1 MGAGGFFAT
10 HEGWRLIAAIAA
22 VGANL
27 ALLAIV
33 RNNVIRRRLRFTL
46 WTMVLYL
53 AVHLAGLFLP
63 GLSQFDSQRASLE
76 KLLLIL
82 ALISGA
88 VSLLNPWFRE
98 GVPDRLPSILQDT
111 IVLAVFASVAI
122 GWFHEQLAITSAVGA
137 AVIGFAAQDTLGNAF
152 AGLAIQVDRPFRVG
166 HWITVGSFEGL
177 VTEITWRATKL
188 RTKAGNLVVV
198 PNNIVSKEAINN
210 YSEPEAP
217 TRVFIDVGA
226 SYNTPPNE
234 TKAAILAALGHATR
248 VLRTPAP
255 DVVLAD
261 FGASAL
267 TYRVRFW
274 INNFAHD
281 ERARDEVRTF
291 IYYEFRRRNIEIPYP
306 IQIEYPRQEV
316 FGEPPERRDH
326 VASLI
331 AAVPVFAALSGEA
344 HRALAVGA
352 RSLQY
357 AAGEAVVREG
367 DSASS
372 MFIVERGR
380 LDVVI
385 GSGQRVATTEA
396 GGYFGEMSLLTGAAR
411 TATVTAVTDCALVE
425 ISVDAF
431 REYVQSHPDVLA
443 QLAAAAGA
451 RQQELDAVR
460 ATTPSAPKDQSS
472 SLLQKMR
479 AFLRL

>member
-316 FGEPPERRDH
+316 FGEPPERRDR

-331 AAVPVFAALSGEA
+331 AAVPVFAALSDEA

>member
-1 MGAGGFFAT
+1 VGAGGFFAA
-10 HEGWRLIAAIAA
+10 HEGLRLIAGVAL

-46 WTMVLYL
+46 WTTLLYI
-53 AVHLAGLFLP
+53 AVHLAGTFIP
-63 GLSQFDSQRASLE
+63 GLHQFDEQRASLE

-82 ALISGA
+82 AVISGA
-88 VSLLNPWFRE
+88 VSLFNPWFRH

-111 IVLAVFASVAI
+111 IVLAVFGGVAI

-152 AGLAIQVDRPFRVG
+152 SGLAIQVDRPFKVG

-188 RTKAGNLVVV
+188 RTKSGNLVVV

-217 TRVFIDVGA
+217 TRLFVEIGA
-226 SYNTPPNE
+226 SYNTSPNE
-234 TKAAILAALGHATR
+234 TKAAILAAVSQATR
-248 VLRTPAP
+248 VLKTPPP
-255 DVVLAD
+255 DVVLMD

-267 TYRVRFW
+267 TYRARFW
-274 INNFAHD
+274 VNDFVLD
-281 ERARDEVRTF
+281 ELARDEVRTF

-306 IQIEYPRQEV
+306 VQVQYERHFPE
-316 FGEPPERRDH
+316 GEPPERRDR
-326 VASLI
+326 VARLI
-331 AAVPVFAALSGEA
+331 ATVPVFAALSEEA

-352 RSLQY
+352 RSLEY

-367 DSASS
+367 DQAAS
-372 MFIVERGR
+372 MFLVERGR
-380 LDVVI
+380 VDVMI
-385 GSGQRVATTEA
+385 GGGHRVATTEA

-411 TATVTAVTDCALVE
+411 TATVTAVTDCALIE
-425 ISVDAF
+425 IDAAAF
-431 REYVQSHPDVLA
+431 REYVQSHPEVLA
-443 QLAAAAGA
+443 LLAAAAGA
-451 RQQELDAVR
+451 RQQELDTVR
-460 ATTPSAPKDQSS
+460 ATASTAPKDTST
-472 SLLQKMR
+472 SLLQKMK

>member
-1 MGAGGFFAT
+1 MAGISI
-10 HEGWRLIAAIAA
+10 LI
-22 VGANL
+22 ANL

-46 WTMVLYL
+46 WTTLLYI
-53 AVHLAGLFLP
+53 AVQAAGSFIP
-63 GLSQFDSQRASLE
+63 GLRQLDQERASLE

-88 VSLLNPWFRE
+88 VSLLNPWFRH

-111 IVLAVFASVAI
+111 IVLGVFAAVAI

-137 AVIGFAAQDTLGNAF
+137 AVVGFAAQDTLGNAF
-152 AGLAIQVDRPFRVG
+152 AGLAIQVDRPFKVG
-166 HWITVGSFEGL
+166 HWITVGNFEGL

-234 TKAAILAALGHATR
+234 TKAAILSAVSQATR
-248 VLRTPAP
+248 VLQTPLP
-255 DVVLAD
+255 VVELVEFA
-261 FGASAL
+261 ASAL

-274 INNFAHD
+274 LDDFSQD

-291 IYYEFRRRNIEIPYP
+291 IYYEFARRHIEIPYP
-306 IQIEYPRQEV
+306 IQVQYERHFLE
-316 FGEPPERRDH
+316 GEAPERRDR
-326 VASLI
+326 VADLI
-331 AAVPVFAALSGEA
+331 AGVPVFAALSGDA

-367 DSASS
+367 AAASS

-380 LDVVI
+380 ADVVI

-411 TATVTAVTDCALVE
+411 TATVTAATDCALIE
-425 ISVDAF
+425 ISVEAF
-431 REYVQSHPDVLA
+431 REYVQSHPEALA
-443 QLAAAAGA
+443 EIAAAASA

-460 ATTPSAPKDQSS
+460 ASASTAAKDTTT

-479 AFLRL
+479 VFLGL

>member
-1 MGAGGFFAT
+1 MGAQGFFAT
-10 HEGWRLIAAIAA
+10 HEGARLIAGVAIL
-22 VGANL
+22 VANV

-33 RNNVIRRRLRFTL
+33 RNDVIRRRLRFTL
-46 WTMVLYL
+46 WTMLFYV
-53 AVHLAGLFLP
+53 AVHVAGSLIP
-63 GLSQFDSQRASLE
+63 GLGQFDAQRASLE

-88 VSLLNPWFRE
+88 VSLLNPWFRQ

-111 IVLAVFASVAI
+111 IILAGFAAVAI

-152 AGLAIQVDRPFRVG
+152 AGLAIQVDRPFKVG

-226 SYNTPPNE
+226 SYDTPPNE
-234 TKAAILAALGHATR
+234 TKAAIMSAVSHATD
-248 VLRTPAP
+248 VLPEPKP

-274 INNFAHD
+274 VKDFSHD
-281 ERARDEVRTF
+281 ERARDAVRTF
-291 IYYEFRRRNIEIPYP
+291 IYYEFRRCNIEIPYP

-316 FGEPPERRDH
+316 VGEPPERRDR
-326 VASLI
+326 VAELI
-331 AAVPVFAALSGEA
+331 GTVPVFAALPADA

-357 AAGEAVVREG
+357 AAGEAIVREG
-367 DSASS
+367 ADASS

-380 LDVVI
+380 VDIVI

-411 TATVTAVTDCALVE
+411 TATVTAATDCALVE

-431 REYVQSHPDVLA
+431 REYVQNHPEALS
-443 QLAAAAGA
+443 QMAAAASA

-460 ATTPSAPKDQSS
+460 ATASSTTKDMST

-479 AFLRL
+479 AFLGL

>member
-10 HEGWRLIAAIAA
+10 HEGWRLIAGLAL
-22 VGANL
+22 VVANL

-46 WTMVLYL
+46 WTTVLYL
-53 AVHLAGLFLP
+53 AVHLAGEFVP
-63 GLSQFDSQRASLE
+63 GAGQFDSERASLE
-76 KLLLIL
+76 KLLLVL
-82 ALISGA
+82 ALVSGA
-88 VSLLNPWFRE
+88 VSLLNPWFRH
-98 GVPDRLPSILQDT
+98 GVPDHLPSILQDT
-111 IVLAVFASVAI
+111 IVLAVFAGVSI
-122 GWFHEQLAITSAVGA
+122 GWFHEQLAMTSAVGA

-166 HWITVGSFEGL
+166 HWITVGSFEGK

-198 PNNIVSKEAINN
+198 PNNVVAKEAINN

-217 TRVFIDVGA
+217 TRLLVEVGA

-234 TKAAILAALGHATR
+234 TKAAILSALGQATR
-248 VLRTPAP
+248 VLKTPAP
-255 DVVLAD
+255 DVLLAD

-267 TYRVRFW
+267 IYRVRFW
-274 INNFAHD
+274 VNDFAED
-281 ERARDEVRTF
+281 DRARDEVRSF
-291 IYYEFRRRNIEIPYP
+291 IYYEFRRRNIEIPFP
-306 IQIEYPRQEV
+306 IQIEYQRETVVDDPV
-316 FGEPPERRDH
+316 ERRDR

-331 AAVPVFAALSGEA
+331 AAVPVFSTLPADA

-352 RSLQY
+352 RSLHY

-367 DSASS
+367 DRAAS

-380 LDVVI
+380 VDVLI
-385 GSGQRVATTEA
+385 GSGHRAATTEA

-443 QLAAAAGA
+443 QLAAAAAA
-451 RQQELDAVR
+451 RQQELDIVR
-460 ATTPSAPKDQSS
+460 ATASNAPRDATS

-479 AFLRL
+479 QFLGL